1 MSAPAYR
8 ALRIERGGGGREH
21 RHGLAEVTV
30 DELSAGE
37 VVIAPLYSAVNYKDA
52 MAALGTAP
60 ILRRETLIGGI
71 DAAGTVVRSDDAR
84 FTIGQPVLVTGCG
97 LSETRDGG
105 YAERLRAPG
114 DILIDIPPPLD
125 ARRAMILG
133 TAGLTAML
141 AATRLR
147 DNHLTP
153 DRGPVLV
160 TGASGGVGSVAVLL
174 LRQLGYRV
182 IALTGKVDAHD
193 ALRALGAE
201 EVWGPER
208 LPGPEPALAHA
219 ELAGAVDNLGGDA
232 LPAVARLIEPW
243 GSVVSVGRATGES
256 YAGSVMPFIIRGV
269 AILGVSSANCPME
282 RRRAAWTELAA
293 ALGGADLEPLVA
305 EEVELDGLT
314 PVFERLLAG
323 GGRGRTLVRLNRY

>member
-1 MSAPAYR
+1 MSAPKYR
-8 ALRIERGGGGREH
+8 ALRIERAAGGREH
-21 RHGLAEVTV
+21 RHGLTEVTV
-30 DELSAGE
+30 DELSEGE

-60 ILRRETLIGGI
+60 ILRRDTLIGGI

-125 ARRAMILG
+125 PRRAMILG

-141 AATRLR
+141 AAARLR

-153 DRGPVLV
+153 ERGPVLV

-182 IALTGKVDAHD
+182 IALTGKADARD

-219 ELAGAVDNLGGDA
+219 EIAGAIDNLGGEA
-232 LPAVARLIEPW
+232 LPAAARLVEPW
-243 GSVVSVGRATGES
+243 GSVVSVGRAAGES
-256 YAGSVMPFIIRGV
+256 YSGSVMPFIIRGV
-269 AILGVSSANCPME
+269 SILGVSSANCPME

-293 ALGGADLEPLVA
+293 TLGGADLEPLVA
-305 EEVELDGLT
+305 EEVKLDGLT

-323 GGRGRTLVRLNRY
+323 GGRGRTLVRLNQY